1 MGAIQV
7 KVPLTPLD
15 LNGSKGIEYSFR
27 LVGLLK
33 FMNSDSKVLALKYR
47 PITFEEL
54 VGQKVIAESIFNSI
68 KNDKIPNAYMFLG
81 IRGSGK
87 TSTARIV
94 ARALNCKNGVE
105 NLCTK
110 NFCESCKSI
119 IEGNNIDILEIDAAS
134 KTSVDDVRE
143 LIEFSRYKPTS
154 AKYKIFICDEVHMFS
169 KSAFAALLKTL
180 EEPPPYLKF
189 IFASTDVK
197 KIPVTIISRCQRYDL
212 SRVNSEELFNYLT
225 KIKNLEQGKITDDAI
240 RLIVKLSEGSVRD
253 SLSLLDRAM
262 LVENNGRELDLIQA
276 QKIFG
281 YFEKSIIIDLIEYL
295 INGIE
300 DKTLSLYR
308 NIYSS
313 GVEPKILL
321 NEFLETLYYLKN
333 IDSINRDGTNFDLND
348 SEFKKIESLS
358 KKITKKDLLLLWQF
372 TLNNLEKID
381 LVKNQHQFVEMFL
394 IRSLYLKKIL
404 KNEKNNQIDSLDYDL
419 KLEKKVPDNKMQAQQ
434 ETVDQLKN
442 VEQKEKIV
450 SSPDVKNKIDILEIK
465 SFMDLIRLCEERK
478 ELKIKYELE
487 NNFRLVNF
495 KNQKIEIS
503 FNSNLDKSFVKELTA
518 KLFDWTNKRWIIAFS
533 KENGLPTLKEKKK
546 SLRADL
552 LKKELASN
560 VSEEVKKFFPDA
572 ELLDVEEKK

>member
-1 MGAIQV
+1 
-7 KVPLTPLD
+7 
-15 LNGSKGIEYSFR
+15 
-27 LVGLLK
+27 
-33 FMNSDSKVLALKYR
+33 MNSDSKVLALKYR

-189 IFASTDVK
+189 IFASTDGK

-262 LVENNGRELDLIQA
+262 LVDNNGRELDLIQA

-308 NIYSS
+308 NIYNS

-333 IDSINRDGTNFDLND
+333 IDSINLDGTNFDLND

-381 LVKNQHQFVEMFL
+381 FVNNQHQFVEMFL

-404 KNEKNNQIDSLDYDL
+404 KSEKNIQIDSLDYDL
-419 KLEKKVPDNKMQAQQ
+419 NLKKKVTDNKMQAQQ
-434 ETVDQLKN
+434 GTVDQLKN

-450 SSPDVKNKIDILEIK
+450 PSPDVKNKIDTLEIK
-465 SFMDLIRLCEERK
+465 SFIDLIRLCEEKK